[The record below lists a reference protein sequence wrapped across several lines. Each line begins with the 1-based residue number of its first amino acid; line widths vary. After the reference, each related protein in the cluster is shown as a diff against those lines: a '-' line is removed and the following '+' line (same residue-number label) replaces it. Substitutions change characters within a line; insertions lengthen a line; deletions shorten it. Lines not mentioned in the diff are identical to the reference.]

1 MGAGM
6 GLVCGGEKPQG
17 WREEPWDPAPLHFRA
32 GNTAEEFGPLVG
44 VFPCKV

>member
-6 GLVCGGEKPQG
+6 GLVSGGEKPQG

-32 GNTAEEFGPLVG
+32 RNTAEEFGPLVG